1 MVSDCNLVLAAMGR
15 GSNYRRGVSRER
27 SRVEDLRAVFEY
39 LLDGAPL
46 PEDAA
51 RRLPALDAAGAVA
64 RLARTLGFDG
74 VWLPDVVIF
83 LDIAPEL
90 ALERIGGRGAARDR
104 HENVAD
110 MTHAREAYLKAL
122 EALREYRP
130 SSSVFVIDVNRV
142 DPRDVL
148 AAALAALR
156 PLTERRLAEPRGA
169 VLGTPRGHAARRLAS
184 AGYLMRYLAPSFF
197 RGAWREPFFVLS
209 RMGRRL
215 LREGYSA
222 AVMTDIYDA
231 DGAPQ
236 SAFERIYLGYPL
248 HRAVRDRLRIL
259 VSNIE
264 PELTWRLEQHERVR
278 ILTAPSGFA
287 YDVLRPLES
296 IASTR
301 PELMQRVELVAADLD
316 PHGELA
322 GPLRR
327 RAASLGIAFQFM
339 TGDLTAPET
348 QTRLADFGPFDVELF
363 VGLSSWLPRELTMRH
378 LRWLAANLRQDGLL
392 VSDCFSAAA
401 YASGGRQLG
410 YRAHYY
416 SSALYRC
423 LLDQCG
429 FDGASV
435 EVESGRDRI
444 NHVLLAEPVRKTSG
458 LGEAGG
464 AAAVARKPALKLR

>member
-1 MVSDCNLVLAAMGR
+1 
-15 GSNYRRGVSRER
+15 
-27 SRVEDLRAVFEY
+27 
-39 LLDGAPL
+39 
-46 PEDAA
+46 
-51 RRLPALDAAGAVA
+51 
-64 RLARTLGFDG
+64 
-74 VWLPDVVIF
+74 
-83 LDIAPEL
+83 
-90 ALERIGGRGAARDR
+90 
-104 HENVAD
+104 
-110 MTHAREAYLKAL
+110 
-122 EALREYRP
+122 
-130 SSSVFVIDVNRV
+130 
-142 DPRDVL
+142 
-148 AAALAALR
+148 
-156 PLTERRLAEPRGA
+156 
-169 VLGTPRGHAARRLAS
+169 
-184 AGYLMRYLAPSFF
+184 
-197 RGAWREPFFVLS
+197 
-209 RMGRRL
+209 
-215 LREGYSA
+215 
-222 AVMTDIYDA
+222 
-231 DGAPQ
+231 
-236 SAFERIYLGYPL
+236 
-248 HRAVRDRLRIL
+248 
-259 VSNIE
+259 
-264 PELTWRLEQHERVR
+264 
-278 ILTAPSGFA
+278 
-287 YDVLRPLES
+287 
-296 IASTR
+296 
-301 PELMQRVELVAADLD
+301 MQRVELVAADLD

-322 GPLRR
+322 GRLRR
-327 RAASLGIAFQFM
+327 RAASLGIAFHFM